1 MEITAF
7 NNTPDE
13 PTYLIIKTKWKIDS
27 GIGVIN
33 NATNKQ
39 KMELTAFK
47 PMPDELIRLIMEYTR
62 PTYPY
67 MEQLKDLQV
76 CLKITY
82 PYPLVLPHNHIDSG
96 LNYGIK
102 EPTE

>member
-1 MEITAF
+1 MELTAF
-7 NNTPDE
+7 KNTPDE
-13 PTYLIIKTKWKIDS
+13 PTHIIIK
-27 GIGVIN
+27 
-33 NATNKQ
+33 TNKQ